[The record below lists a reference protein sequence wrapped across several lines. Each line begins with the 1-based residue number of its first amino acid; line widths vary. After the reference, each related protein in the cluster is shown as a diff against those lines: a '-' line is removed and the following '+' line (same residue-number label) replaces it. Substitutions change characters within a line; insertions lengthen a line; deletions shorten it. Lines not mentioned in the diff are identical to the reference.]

1 MKTDNTP
8 VTVTT
13 YGKLQQVMCA
23 RLTGSWQ
30 VNHKAIGT
38 CDRYGRQINE
48 QFRTGASSW
57 RPIIYKPK
65 KIGYAALDEYNRAV
79 RYATNVRKDNLRSGM
94 IIREPLT
101 VLGCDRVIS
110 EDGREWAVPQC

>member
-1 MKTDNTP
+1 MKTPNTTP
-8 VTVTT
+8 ITVTT
-13 YGKLQQVMCA
+13 YGKLQQVLCA

-57 RPIIYKPK
+57 RPIVYKPK
-65 KIGYAALDEYNRAV
+65 KIGDAARWDYDRAM
-79 RYATNVRKDNLRSGM
+79 RYAKNIRSTNLTSGM
-94 IIREPLT
+94 IIREPLK
-101 VLGCDRVIS
+101 VEGYDRVIS
-110 EDGREWAVPQC
+110 EDGREWVMR